1 MLRFLPHLPF
11 PFLAPSHSL
20 PLCIFKPVKL
30 PQLHP
35 PHPLHRGRG
44 PRPPL
49 VWAPV
54 GCLLGLGCVGGRGQT
69 TSPWDLEGLGDKP
82 QAQGMEPAGG
92 GRGAERPAKGC
103 QGVWPAAGRVLGV
116 RPAHRAVCSNSRC
129 LGEGLAAVKSVVVR
143 PVALGPPK
151 STFQYWLS
159 TLSSWLAACPV

>member
-92 GRGAERPAKGC
+92 GGGRRDLPKAVRGSGQRLEGC
-103 QGVWPAAGRVLGV
+103 WESGLPTGQFVLTLGVWG
-116 RPAHRAVCSNSRC
+116 
-129 LGEGLAAVKSVVVR
+129 KDW
-143 PVALGPPK
+143 
-151 STFQYWLS
+151 QQ
-159 TLSSWLAACPV
+159 